1 MHESKT
7 PFDFECLSIGFD
19 ETCELKF
26 PDGTIVKATS
36 DELTDLY
43 LRLDKILY
51 TMGFKSGCTPEKFN
65 EIVAKMKEIGLF
77 KEDKEGNLSYPV
89 PMLGKDEEIPDY
101 YCQECGMPPHNC
113 LCSHDD

>member
-1 MHESKT
+1 MNKT

-26 PDGTIVKATS
+26 PDGTVVKATS

-51 TMGFKSGCTPEKFN
+51 TMGFKSGCAPEEFN
-65 EIVAKMKEIGLF
+65 KIIAKMKKNGLL
-77 KEDKEGNLSYPV
+77 EDDEMRSYPV
-89 PMLGKDEEIPDY
+89 PMLGTDEEIPDY
-101 YCQECGMPPHNC
+101 FCQECGMPPHNC
-113 LCSHDD
+113 LCSHDDD